1 MNQYTPNRRRTLE
14 VVGIVV
20 LIAVL
25 VPFAVFIVPQVVGA
39 EHSYAVLSSS
49 MSPTISAGDAV
60 IVNGISAAAVSE
72 GDIITFRQGKTAEIR
87 QGQAG
92 ANLVTHRVVNV
103 VQNEDGLQFETKG
116 DANEEADRKL
126 VPAAALVGRVA
137 FTIPYIGHVIA
148 FAGTQ
153 MGFLALVALP
163 LGLLVLGE
171 LYDLARAARTG
182 RDASDGPTEPDA
194 DAEPD
199 GGSIPDET
207 ATGDEP
213 TGGNDAEDD

>member
-39 EHSYAVLSSS
+39 EHSYVVLSSS
-49 MSPTISAGDAV
+49 MSPEIHAGDAV
-60 IVNGISAAAVSE
+60 IVNAISATAVNE
-72 GDIITFRQGKTAEIR
+72 GDIITFRRSETAEIR

-92 ANLVTHRVVNV
+92 ENLVTHRVVDV
-103 VQNEDGLQFETKG
+103 VQSENGLKFETKG

-126 VPAAALVGRVA
+126 VPADALVGRVM

-163 LGLLVLGE
+163 LGLLVAGE
-171 LYDLARAARTG
+171 LYDLTRAARNSRET
-182 RDASDGPTEPDA
+182 SDVPDERAETDGGMDA
-194 DAEPD
+194 DEWVAGDELA
-199 GGSIPDET
+199 DET
-207 ATGDEP
+207 ES
-213 TGGNDAEDD
+213 EEK